1 MKAEKSVY
9 GVVYLLR
16 EAANN
21 EGTTDCK
28 RLWAEVQEIT
38 GDKISENKQIEVF
51 MDPQDFGRQAMESII
66 GHIDDELIDKQLF
79 DKVKITVKV
88 EYETQ
93 VK

>member
-1 MKAEKSVY
+1 MKTEKSVY

-38 GDKISENKQIEVF
+38 GDKISDLKTIEVF
-51 MDPQDFGRQAMESII
+51 MDPQDFGRQAMESVV
-66 GHIDDELIDKQLF
+66 GHIDYELIDKNLF
-79 DKVKITVKV
+79 DQMKITVTV
-88 EYETQ
+88 EYEAK